1 MKETK
6 IGRIALFTA
15 SSLAMALLLS
25 GIARAQSKI
34 QGVINGRTGPTM
46 TVQTQ
51 DAGNVVV
58 VLNDGTQVED
68 VSGLF
73 HARRKQMGLTVL
85 APGLQVQVQGNYNAQ
100 NQLVANTIKF
110 DSKNLQTATDIQ
122 AGVAPVE
129 QQTQ

>member
-68 VSGLF
+68 VSGMF
-73 HARRKQMGLTVL
+73 HARKKADGRDR
-85 APGLQVQVQGNYNAQ
+85 PGAWASGPGAGKLQR
-100 NQLVANTIKF
+100 
-110 DSKNLQTATDIQ
+110 SEP
-122 AGVAPVE
+122 AGGGH
-129 QQTQ
+129 

>member
-1 MKETK
+1 MNAT
-6 IGRIALFTA
+6 RIAGIALYATT
-15 SSLAMALLLS
+15 SLAAVLLLS

-68 VSGLF
+68 VSGMF
-73 HARRKQMGLTVL
+73 HARKRS
-85 APGLQVQVQGNYNAQ
+85 NAA
-100 NQLVANTIKF
+100 LLLREGT
-110 DSKNLQTATDIQ
+110 
-122 AGVAPVE
+122 
-129 QQTQ
+129 